1 MEALEPGEAIEGI
14 EAIDGQELQFFLI
27 DEILIHMPVTL
38 SCTEDFFYEE
48 DDLELLEKPRDAVAA
63 QQQHDHG
70 QRSEALGPVASPKRP
85 RWSVS
90 VQRLDV
96 VVKGGPEESI
106 NTLKRRSAWSDRAWS
121 CLGACIAS
129 PRSVRA
135 YTGRCRSCPKAG
147 GPLAWRGEK
156 SIAFPRSLG
165 RTRSAGRGSGQQPRK
180 RSKKLKH
187 RKLCLFIFLFIK
199 YII

>member
-70 QRSEALGPVASPKRP
+70 
-85 RWSVS
+85 
-90 VQRLDV
+90 RLNFD
-96 VVKGGPEESI
+96 SA
-106 NTLKRRSAWSDRAWS
+106 LKRWAQWRPQSD
-121 CLGACIAS
+121 
-129 PRSVRA
+129 P
-135 YTGRCRSCPKAG
+135 AG
-147 GPLAWRGEK
+147 V
-156 SIAFPRSLG
+156 
-165 RTRSAGRGSGQQPRK
+165 
-180 RSKKLKH
+180 
-187 RKLCLFIFLFIK
+187 
-199 YII
+199 

>member
-1 MEALEPGEAIEGI
+1 MRCSIK
-14 EAIDGQELQFFLI
+14 
-27 DEILIHMPVTL
+27 TL
-38 SCTEDFFYEE
+38 
-48 DDLELLEKPRDAVAA
+48 LELGTDFPSCASLERPFSQPLYSLQYVGSHVGPRI
-63 QQQHDHG
+63 HNLKLES
-70 QRSEALGPVASPKRP
+70 RNKLGNKR
-85 RWSVS
+85 W
-90 VQRLDV
+90 
-96 VVKGGPEESI
+96 
-106 NTLKRRSAWSDRAWS
+106 
-121 CLGACIAS
+121 
-129 PRSVRA
+129 
-135 YTGRCRSCPKAG
+135 GRCGSLLQTYWTDSPCRLSLCEAG

>member
-106 NTLKRRSAWSDRAWS
+106 NTLKRRSAWSGPTLDVAGAAQRPEAHWPGGARRASLSPAPWAG
-121 CLGACIAS
+121 LGVLGEDQGNS
-129 PRSVRA
+129 PEKD
-135 YTGRCRSCPKAG
+135 PKN
-147 GPLAWRGEK
+147 
-156 SIAFPRSLG
+156 
-165 RTRSAGRGSGQQPRK
+165 
-180 RSKKLKH
+180 
-187 RKLCLFIFLFIK
+187 
-199 YII
+199 